1 MGTFTFRGCTQ
12 LGKVT
17 LKSED
22 FESVGNN
29 IFDLVASDCHF
40 TVQNNKVKNKL
51 MSQSG
56 IAASQITVV
65 SPEINPGNPG
75 TPGIITPPAPTDT
88 PESPTQP
95 DKKETKDMDYL
106 QFTSGRT
113 LTIKA
118 PEGIGDCSIT

>member
-1 MGTFTFRGCTQ
+1 
-12 LGKVT
+12 
-17 LKSED
+17 
-22 FESVGNN
+22 
-29 IFDLVASDCHF
+29 
-40 TVQNNKVKNKL
+40 

-118 PEGIGDCSIT
+118 PEGIGDCSITWKSLNEDIVEVNDKGQVKAKKAGIAIVEAFCEFSYLKF